1 MTITRYERPGLAA
14 SALLLA
20 LRLPVGLQQTIGEL
34 RYRGRSSGRHI
45 ALPVSYVRVG
55 DSVVVRV
62 ANAATK
68 TWWRNFRSPHPASIR
83 IGGFWSTGIGHVVAP
98 GSLEHEEVVALYQ
111 KAHPRHRIH
120 TNDPYVVIVVSA
132 EKTMPSR
139 RELSR
144 RWFVA
149 VTAGETLGFAAPA
162 VAGALTV
169 DSAPGMIAAALLIAA
184 VVEGGVLAFFQSRVL
199 RWWLPEFPVR
209 DWIVATTAGAVVA
222 WTVGLAPVLYGD
234 RLGNWPAVVQI
245 PAVAAGALVIVFA
258 IGVAQWYVLRRWSER
273 AVLWIWG
280 NAVGWIAGLAA
291 FTTVTTPLWRTG
303 QSTMVTA
310 VIGAL
315 GGVVMA
321 AVVAVTTGIF
331 LVRILVPGHLRASV

>member
-1 MTITRYERPGLAA
+1 MTTTRYERPGLGA
-14 SALLLA
+14 SALLMA

-34 RYRGRSSGRHI
+34 RYRGRASGRHI
-45 ALPVSYVRVG
+45 AVPVSYVRVG

-83 IGGFWSTGIGHVVAP
+83 INGVWLTGIGHVVAP
-98 GSLEHEEVVALYQ
+98 GSLEHEKADAVYQ
-111 KAHPRHRIH
+111 NAHPRQRIDVD
-120 TNDPYVVIVVSA
+120 DPYVVIDVGA
-132 EKTMPSR
+132 EKTTPSR

-162 VAGALTV
+162 AAGALTV
-169 DSAPGMIAAALLIAA
+169 DSAPGVIAAALLIAA
-184 VVEGGVLAFFQSRVL
+184 AIEGGVLAFFQSRVL
-199 RWWLPEFPVR
+199 RWWLHEFPTR
-209 DWIVATTAGAVVA
+209 DWVMATAAGALVA
-222 WTVGLAPVLYGD
+222 WTVGLVPVLYGD
-234 RLGNWPAVVQI
+234 RVGNWPAAVQVPVVT
-245 PAVAAGALVIVFA
+245 AGALVMVFA
-258 IGVAQWYVLRRWSER
+258 IGVAQWYVLRRWSDR

-291 FTTVTTPLWRTG
+291 FTTVTTPLWRAG
-303 QSTMVTA
+303 QSPMVTA

-315 GGVVMA
+315 GGLVMA
-321 AVVAVTTGIF
+321 AVVAVTTGLF
-331 LVRILVPGHLRASV
+331 LVRMLGLGHLRASA